1 MASNLPVKLGFWTD
15 HNWSEAVDNT
25 TFLLTVSAPWGSA
38 WKISIGVALGLGWP
52 CARII
57 LVRSCA
63 WSYQLIP
70 PNPWSPIPETKTTG
84 GLHPTMPRTQSK
96 LGLFFNTERVTSRT
110 VWPEVVMASLIGVM
124 AVLYGFAGGAVGEMP
139 TSNTVLSNSADCGFW
154 ELQRNVDSRIQDK
167 DDLIQAEKE
176 MRASQYAKNC
186 YGEQPIHYT
195 AQCEPFQ
202 AREIAHSME
211 KVNCPFPCPDPNNC
225 ICANGIYDSA
235 VKFDTSTFHVD
246 RLGVNAAHLPLVRR
260 TSTFVPLDINYGF
273 VVDKSGSG
281 NDFDFEYYLG
291 AINDTAGFRNFTF
304 SMQGLPFNWGIAAY
318 AVSAYESTPS
328 GSEYDAWLPIPDLS
342 RARDTYMTVIFVS
355 SCRIF
360 YNGRCEDPV
369 FPADRDVFPIG
380 RPSRKYY
387 NSDPRPRVLVA
398 IDEMRI
404 CAKDN
409 KICDSPD
416 ELPKGISLELRSAYD
431 MARTIFKR
439 TSTYNSLRYRLGSA
453 LLAADGISDFE
464 SRQLSNEQWIIESQA
479 LFRTSLARLQFNTMD
494 FAMGDR
500 PRVLHEKA
508 YNNTTPDWARHENCT
523 PYKFSLPGQYSN
535 IQVAQFG
542 FLLIPIALFI
552 GSRKVGLPSQDLPF
566 PGSWIFFDSVVYH
579 ILFVASLIGRGLWY
593 VVLVTKRKIQEI
605 GRLY

>member
-63 WSYQLIP
+63 WVRYIARNCPLR
-70 PNPWSPIPETKTTG
+70 
-84 GLHPTMPRTQSK
+84 LC
-96 LGLFFNTERVTSRT
+96 
-110 VWPEVVMASLIGVM
+110 
-124 AVLYGFAGGAVGEMP
+124 GGAVGEMP
-139 TSNTVLSNSADCGFW
+139 SSNTVLSNSADCGFW

-211 KVNCPFPCPDPNNC
+211 KVNSCKDFLSIGALRPMQLVPMNQHHQA
-225 ICANGIYDSA
+225 AN
-235 VKFDTSTFHVD
+235 TM
-246 RLGVNAAHLPLVRR
+246 P
-260 TSTFVPLDINYGF
+260 
-273 VVDKSGSG
+273 GS
-281 NDFDFEYYLG
+281 
-291 AINDTAGFRNFTF
+291 
-304 SMQGLPFNWGIAAY
+304 Q
-318 AVSAYESTPS
+318 
-328 GSEYDAWLPIPDLS
+328 IPDLS

-566 PGSWIFFDSVVYH
+566 PGSWIFFDSVLYH